1 MNFGSYKDY
10 NMENRFFSPSLAGGA
25 LLDIGVYALSFARWF
40 MSEAPDQILSQVKL
54 APSGVDEQAG
64 ILLMNNQQEMAS
76 ISLSLHAK
84 QPKRGT
90 VAFDKGYIEIYEYPR
105 ADKAVITYTEDNRR
119 EVIEAGTTDDALLYE
134 ILDMEKAVAGES
146 EEMRLEYTVDVM
158 NIMTKIRNDWNMK
171 YPEEL

>member
-1 MNFGSYKDY
+1 M
-10 NMENRFFSPSLAGGA
+10 A
-25 LLDIGVYALSFARWF
+25 
-40 MSEAPDQILSQVKL
+40 EAPDQILSQVKL

-119 EVIEAGTTDDALLYE
+119 EVIEAGSADDALLYE
-134 ILDMEKAVAGES
+134 ILDMEKAVTGES

-158 NIMTKIRNDWNMK
+158 NIMTKIRNDWKMK